1 MKNPTR
7 GNRLQ
12 SMNKSLYR
20 LDWITIILYL
30 ALVSF
35 GLVNIYSTNFNE
47 NSSIFNLKIPVG
59 KQFLFFMVSVFVG
72 VLILITK
79 AKFFERFASVFYLLT
94 ILSLVGL
101 FLFGKNISG
110 ATSWYS
116 FGSIGLQPSEFAK
129 VATALAVA
137 KYLSEI
143 QVNVKKLKSL
153 LQVGLIIAL
162 PMILIILQPDP
173 GTALVF
179 GAFFFVLFREGLNSI
194 FLLLLF
200 GFIFFFILTLVTP
213 IPFVFASI
221 ITLLIALY
229 FFSKKLNKK
238 ASLLPYLALIVV
250 SCSYVYSVD
259 YIFNNIFEQRHRDR
273 FNIIL
278 GKEFDTQGIG
288 YNINQSKIAIGSGG
302 WEGKGFLQG
311 TQTKGHFVPEQHTDY
326 IFSTI
331 GEEWG
336 FYGSAVV
343 ILVFC
348 FLIIRILYRAENL
361 KNNFARIYGH
371 GLAAILFLHFFI
383 NIGMSLGLVPTIGI
397 PLPFISYGGSSL
409 LGFSCLLFIFLNL
422 DANRLNE

>member
-1 MKNPTR
+1 M
-7 GNRLQ
+7 
-12 SMNKSLYR
+12 
-20 LDWITIILYL
+20 
-30 ALVSF
+30 
-35 GLVNIYSTNFNE
+35 
-47 NSSIFNLKIPVG
+47 
-59 KQFLFFMVSVFVG
+59 
-72 VLILITK
+72 ITK
-79 AKFFERFASVFYLLT
+79 AKLFERFASVLYLLT

-200 GFIFFFILTLVTP
+200 GLIFFFILTLVTP

-278 GKEFDTQGIG
+278 GK
-288 YNINQSKIAIGSGG
+288 GSRHTRN
-302 WEGKGFLQG
+302 WLQH
-311 TQTKGHFVPEQHTDY
+311 QP
-326 IFSTI
+326 I
-331 GEEWG
+331 
-336 FYGSAVV
+336 
-343 ILVFC
+343 
-348 FLIIRILYRAENL
+348 
-361 KNNFARIYGH
+361 
-371 GLAAILFLHFFI
+371 
-383 NIGMSLGLVPTIGI
+383 
-397 PLPFISYGGSSL
+397 
-409 LGFSCLLFIFLNL
+409 
-422 DANRLNE
+422 

>member
-1 MKNPTR
+1 
-7 GNRLQ
+7 
-12 SMNKSLYR
+12 MNKSLFR
-20 LDWITIILYL
+20 LDWISILLYL

-47 NSSIFNLKIPVG
+47 NSNLFNFNIPVG
-59 KQFLFFMVSVFVG
+59 KQFLFFFISVVSAIVILFSNPKVFQ
-72 VLILITK
+72 
-79 AKFFERFASVFYLLT
+79 RFASVFYLFTLLLL
-94 ILSLVGL
+94 IGL
-101 FLFGKNISG
+101 FIFGNNISG
-110 ATSWYS
+110 ATSWYT
-116 FGSIGLQPSEFAK
+116 FGGIGLQPSEFSK
-129 VATALAVA
+129 VATALAVS
-137 KYLSEI
+137 KLLSEI
-143 QVNVKKLKSL
+143 QINIKKVKSL
-153 LQVGLIIAL
+153 VQVAIVILL

-179 GAFFFVLFREGLNSI
+179 SAFFFVLFREGLNSI
-194 FLLLLF
+194 FLLLVF
-200 GFIFFFILTLVTP
+200 GIIFFFILTLVAP

-221 ITLLIALY
+221 VTLLISLY
-229 FFSKKLNKK
+229 FFSRKLNKK
-238 ASLLPYLALIVV
+238 TPLLPYLGVILI

-259 YIFNNIFEQRHRDR
+259 HIFNNLFEQRHRDR

-278 GKEFDTQGIG
+278 GKEVDIRGIG

-302 WEGKGFLQG
+302 WKGKGFLQG
-311 TQTKGHFVPEQHTDY
+311 TQTKGNFVPEQHTDY

-336 FYGSAVV
+336 FYGSTAVIV
-343 ILVFC
+343 VFC
-348 FLIIRILYRAENL
+348 FLIIRIIYRAENI

-383 NIGMSLGLVPTIGI
+383 NIGMSLGVVPTIGI

-422 DANRLNE
+422 DANRLND